1 MAQRQKQLRSLGGQE
16 ILDIFSDE
24 LSDLPTASS
33 PDSEAIISDSDS
45 DGDHRAAQ
53 NVSSESESSVESA
66 SVGTATWDKV
76 DKTPT
81 LGKFTGD
88 PGVKQMPSDPTD
100 VSEVA
105 SLFFGD
111 SFFDLLCQETNRYC
125 LQHREAYDRTNKVLK
140 WVDVTSTEMKIFLAI
155 IILMGLTKRENLKDY
170 WSSDPFLEI
179 AIFGKLMSRKRFE
192 QIWWCLHFNN
202 NEVQPQP
209 TGRLFK
215 IQPLLDILVEKF
227 QTVYKPEQQLSLDES
242 VIPWRGRLRIR
253 TYNPGKLTKYGLLV
267 RVVTESTS
275 GCIGNLDM
283 YSAEGKKLQETLFS
297 VLGPYLDQNYHVYQ
311 DNYYNSVA
319 TAEYLL
325 SRKVRICGT
334 IRVNRGLPPDLKEE
348 CEQKFYFEI
357 QSILLKLA
365 KAWATDVTVAAVPT
379 SDTDVVQLGPSVRT
393 CRRPQV
399 DPPGRLSGDMQKL
412 ILVKIVKSEYC
423 KKKHPS
429 RQCRVCAEHK
439 KTSRTAYMYNFCVIP
454 LHKESHN
461 SHGLAHSTL
470 SLGSAGTRRTVYYTG
485 EDNSATGQESFSKEQ
500 DVTFDNVTAPEAP
513 CPSTPQDSRSFLVY
527 NRISTVIG
535 GVDESS
541 QVTTQGPPSPS
552 QGSLA
557 PTTNTAEES
566 KRSTKT
572 KGKGENSIW
581 YEYGCV

>member
-1 MAQRQKQLRSLGGQE
+1 
-16 ILDIFSDE
+16 
-24 LSDLPTASS
+24 
-33 PDSEAIISDSDS
+33 
-45 DGDHRAAQ
+45 
-53 NVSSESESSVESA
+53 
-66 SVGTATWDKV
+66 
-76 DKTPT
+76 
-81 LGKFTGD
+81 
-88 PGVKQMPSDPTD
+88 MPSDPTD

-111 SFFDLLCQETNRYC
+111 SFFDLLCQETNRYY

-140 WVDVTSTEMKIFLAI
+140 WVDVTSTEMKKILAI
-155 IILMGLTKRENLKDY
+155 IILMGLTKRESLKDY

-267 RVVTESTS
+267 HVVTESTS
-275 GCIGNLDM
+275 GYIGNLEI
-283 YSAEGKKLQETLFS
+283 YSAEGKKLQETIVS

-348 CEQKFYFEI
+348 CKRLKRGDTAFRRKGDI
-357 QSILLKLA
+357 LLQSWRDTRVVNMVSTIHNSSMVDVQRRHGQVKKPLCISEYNMFMKGVDRADQFLAYYSLPRKTVKWTKKVALWLINCAIFNSFTVFKKVNRNSTLKYKAFLLKLA
-365 KAWATDVTVAAVPT
+365 KAWATDVTVAAVPA
-379 SDTDVVQLGPSVRT
+379 SDTDVVQPGPSVRT
-393 CRRPQV
+393 RQRPQV
-399 DPPGRLSGDMQKL
+399 DPPGRLSGDMRKH

-439 KTSRTAYMYNFCVIP
+439 KKSRTAYMCNFCVMP
-454 LHKESHN
+454 LHK
-461 SHGLAHSTL
+461 
-470 SLGSAGTRRTVYYTG
+470 G
-485 EDNSATGQESFSKEQ
+485 ECFQRYHMRKHF
-500 DVTFDNVTAPEAP
+500 
-513 CPSTPQDSRSFLVY
+513 
-527 NRISTVIG
+527 
-535 GVDESS
+535 
-541 QVTTQGPPSPS
+541 
-552 QGSLA
+552 
-557 PTTNTAEES
+557 
-566 KRSTKT
+566 
-572 KGKGENSIW
+572 
-581 YEYGCV
+581 